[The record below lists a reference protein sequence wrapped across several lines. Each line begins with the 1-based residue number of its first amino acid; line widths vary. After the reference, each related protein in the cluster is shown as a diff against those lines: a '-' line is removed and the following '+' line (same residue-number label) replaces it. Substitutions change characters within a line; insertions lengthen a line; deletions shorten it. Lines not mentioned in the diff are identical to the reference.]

1 MKKYIKTICCIGAIT
16 VLAALGSCKKYLD
29 REPGSIISSDEA
41 FKNFSNFQGF
51 TEELYQCIPD
61 FTNAYWTN
69 SWNWG
74 EDEIQSTAQS
84 FHFIVKVDNGDFW
97 GWQRGFDSWGAGFM
111 DGYSWN
117 TGNDRMTKKLWPLA
131 WYGIRKCNLGLENM
145 DKLTD
150 ATPEERDL
158 IKGQL
163 LFFRGWFHFMLI
175 QYFGGL
181 PYIDKVLPSDEKLML
196 PRLKYQECADKAAAD
211 FRAAADLL
219 PLNWDNTVAG
229 QRTAGKN
236 QLRINRI
243 MALGYLGKNYLWAG
257 SPLMNGE
264 STGNAS
270 YNTEY
275 CKKAA
280 AAFGELLNYTESGQ
294 VKNGSQTYGLLAFS
308 NYYKNFYTNFEN
320 WAMPGTGVGLNNAA
334 AIEAIFR
341 GPYWS
346 ANSSNYGTSRQ
357 YQPQFLI
364 GEGEVKFFPTANYV
378 NYYGMANGL
387 PINPANSASVADAA
401 SGYDPQYP
409 WKGRDPRFYND
420 IIYDGCKMV
429 EAGIPNP
436 SEEKYRYATLYTGG
450 DYRVPITTS
459 SRTGYLLFKFIPRT
473 GNKYDLGT
481 SYNKSLNVHLPYMR
495 LADVYLMYAEAASEG
510 YNAPTGKDPSFN
522 KTAVDAINV
531 IRDRAGVGHVA
542 AQFLASQDAFRN
554 EYRRERA
561 VELSFEGHRFNDLRR
576 WRLLI
581 QRPYTLKTSLE
592 FDRSGTFSTSN
603 SKNNKVAN
611 LREQVILERQFS
623 EKHYWLPLRNVDVML
638 YAEFPQNPGW

>member
-1 MKKYIKTICCIGAIT
+1 MKKNYIKSIFLIGIVTAI
-16 VLAALGSCKKYLD
+16 VGLASCKKYLD
-29 REPGSIISSDEA
+29 REPGSIVAKEEA
-41 FKNFSNFQGF
+41 FKDFFNFQGF

-74 EDEIQSTAQS
+74 DDEVQSTSQA

-97 GWQRGFDSWGAGFM
+97 GWQRGYDSWGAGFM
-111 DGYSWN
+111 DGGNFSTN
-117 TGNDRMTKKLWPLA
+117 NDRMSKKLWPGA

-145 DKLTD
+145 NLLTD
-150 ATPEERDL
+150 ATQEEKNL

-181 PYIDKVLPSDEKLML
+181 PYIDKVLPSDVKLTL
-196 PRLKYQECADKAAAD
+196 PRLSYQECADKAAAD
-211 FRAAADLL
+211 FREAANLL
-219 PLNWDNTVAG
+219 PVEWDNTLAG
-229 QRTAGKN
+229 RRTLGKN
-236 QLRINRI
+236 DLRINKI
-243 MALGYLGKNYLWAG
+243 MALGYLGKNYLWAA

-264 STGNAS
+264 STGNQS
-270 YNTEY
+270 YNTDY
-275 CKKAA
+275 AKKAA
-280 AAFGELLNYTESGQ
+280 AAFGELLSIIDAGGTKY
-294 VKNGSQTYGLLAFS
+294 KLLPFQY
-308 NYYKNFYTNFEN
+308 YYKNFYTNFEN
-320 WAMPGTGVGLNNAA
+320 WAMPGGRVGGPEQGQ
-334 AIEAIFR
+334 EAIFR
-341 GPYWS
+341 GPYWG

-387 PINPANSASVADAA
+387 PINAANSAAVADNE
-401 SGYDPQYP
+401 SGYSPSQP

-420 IIYDGCKMV
+420 IIYDGRKMV
-429 EAGIPNP
+429 EASIPNTN
-436 SEEKYRYATLYTGG
+436 EEKYRYATLYTGG
-450 DYRVPITTS
+450 DYRIPITTS
-459 SRTGYLLFKFIPRT
+459 SRSGYLLFKFIPPLS
-473 GNKYDLGT
+473 NKYDLGT

-495 LADVYLMYAEAASEG
+495 LADIYIMYAEAASEG
-510 YNAPTGKDPSFN
+510 YNSPMGKDPNYS
-522 KTAVDAINV
+522 KTAVDAINLV
-531 IRDRAGVGHVA
+531 RDRAGVGHVA
-542 AQFLASQDAFRN
+542 GKFTGSQDAFRN

-581 QRPYTLKTSLE
+581 QRPYTIKTSLE
-592 FDRSGTFSTSN
+592 FDRAPGFSTTN
-603 SKNNKVAN
+603 PKDNKVVN
-611 LREQVILERQFS
+611 LREQVILERNFS

-638 YAEFPQNPGW
+638 YTEFPQNPGW